1 MEKQRETVK
10 SCMNYLAQN
19 AANNE
24 WNIRI
29 GLYLLDFEDVGMDVV
44 SEDRPNKYRV
54 YNMKTGER
62 YEYGDLFKAVVRFV
76 ELVNAD

>member
-1 MEKQRETVK
+1 
-10 SCMNYLAQN
+10 MNYLARN

-29 GLYLLDFEDVGMDVV
+29 GLYLLDFVDVGMDVV
-44 SEDRPNKYRV
+44 SEDLPNKYRV

-62 YEYGDLFKAVVRFV
+62 YEYSDLFKAVVRFV